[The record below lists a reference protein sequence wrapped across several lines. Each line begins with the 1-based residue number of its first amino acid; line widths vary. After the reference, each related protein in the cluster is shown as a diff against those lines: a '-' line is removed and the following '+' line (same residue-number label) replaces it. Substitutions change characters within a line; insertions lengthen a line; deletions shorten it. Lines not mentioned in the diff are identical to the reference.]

1 VSHSFLLSRRN
12 RRTFFA
18 NDIFTYL
25 NDAATDT
32 NNLPQGL
39 TINGI
44 AASWINRDRVPLVT
58 VIRDYE
64 NGKIYLSQVG

>member
-1 VSHSFLLSRRN
+1 LPSLFRN

-25 NDAATDT
+25 NDVATET

-58 VIRDYE
+58 VVRDYE
-64 NGKIYLSQVG
+64 NEKIYLSQVG